1 MRTSVNTRII
11 DEEHTSASIAE
22 RTVQSYFTSIST
34 QFHSTYYGY
43 FLISL

>member
-1 MRTSVNTRII
+1 MRTTVSTRII
-11 DEEHTSASIAE
+11 DAEHTSDSIAE
-22 RTVQSYFTSIST
+22 RTSQSYFTSIST

>member
-1 MRTSVNTRII
+1 MRQSMNTRII
-11 DEEHTSASIAE
+11 DEEHTSNSIAE

-43 FLISL
+43 S

>member
-11 DEEHTSASIAE
+11 DEEHTSVSIAE